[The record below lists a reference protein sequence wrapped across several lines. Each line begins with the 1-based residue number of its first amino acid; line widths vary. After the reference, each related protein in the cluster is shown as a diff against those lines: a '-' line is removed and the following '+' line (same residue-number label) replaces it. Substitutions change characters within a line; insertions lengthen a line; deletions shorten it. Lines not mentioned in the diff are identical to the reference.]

1 MDLLQNPFHI
11 LAATTRDNR
20 QKIMAL
26 ADERALLLDS
36 NECTQARSDLTHPRK
51 RLSAEIAWMPGTG
64 LRRAS
69 EVLRYLESVSGML
82 FGMAEL
88 TQFKNILGADRMI
101 PIAQANLLA
110 AGLSRFLDYPSD
122 FVATWVVSEW
132 IVEIANVFE
141 SIDPETVHV
150 IINEERTVS
159 GFPAITDLSA
169 IETEI
174 QERRYHYRQV
184 ITSALDKLHIK
195 ECAGAVTR
203 VVLAETNNK
212 EKSRLTLIEDI
223 VNWYELAVQESLEK
237 EERKIRVLDE
247 KVRTAVD
254 AKSSDTAL
262 VPMISQLIQAVKNW
276 GSFAQ
281 PIQIIKRSQG
291 LSHKASYRVAGPVR
305 KLVVDL
311 FNQYGKLEFA
321 RQLIDTLQEVFAE
334 VDELAERIAEDAR
347 ALNKIAEK
355 RAQRA
360 RIKIETLVEKI
371 RAAADEQVSDSI
383 LEPMVNQ
390 LIQAIKNLDT
400 IAQSTEGP
408 PIAISVRKL
417 ALDLFNKHDKLDFSQ
432 RLTDALQRVFA
443 EVGELAERL
452 AEDASTLNKIVER
465 RVQRVKI
472 KIETLVEKIRAAA
485 DEQVSDSILEPMVNQ
500 LIQIIKNLDI
510 VAQPRKSYRVVVYA
524 RALAVDLFNKYDKLD
539 FSRQLTYTLQEV
551 CAEIDEIAGDLV
563 GFDLV
568 GLEDFMRGVDE
579 LAEHLAEDAR
589 TLAKF
594 AEQRKQRVKIEALIE
609 KLRAAADGQSPDS
622 ILAPMVNQ
630 LIQAIKNSDIVAQPM
645 KSHLIAISVR
655 DLAVDLFN
663 DHDKLDFARQLIHML
678 QGVFAEVSEVAEQIA
693 EDARALNEIADRRT
707 QATIEHLHMRQET
720 EQREGNGC
728 LVAFL
733 IGIGLI
739 VFIGL
744 INSC

>member
-291 LSHKASYRVAGPVR
+291 LSHDASYRVAAR
-305 KLVVDL
+305 ARRLAVDL
-311 FNQYGKLEFA
+311 FSKY
-321 RQLIDTLQEVFAE
+321 
-334 VDELAERIAEDAR
+334 
-347 ALNKIAEK
+347 
-355 RAQRA
+355 
-360 RIKIETLVEKI
+360 
-371 RAAADEQVSDSI
+371 
-383 LEPMVNQ
+383 
-390 LIQAIKNLDT
+390 
-400 IAQSTEGP
+400 
-408 PIAISVRKL
+408 
-417 ALDLFNKHDKLDFSQ
+417 DKLDFSQ

-443 EVGELAERL
+443 EVDELAERL
-452 AEDASTLNKIVER
+452 EEDARALNKIAEKR
-465 RVQRVKI
+465 AQRAII

-524 RALAVDLFNKYDKLD
+524 RALAVDLFNMYDKLD

-609 KLRAAADGQSPDS
+609 KLRAAANGQSPDS

-707 QATIEHLHMRQET
+707 QAITEHLHMRQET

>member
-291 LSHKASYRVAGPVR
+291 LSHDASYRVA
-305 KLVVDL
+305 
-311 FNQYGKLEFA
+311 A
-321 RQLIDTLQEVFAE
+321 RESENWQLI
-334 VDELAERIAEDAR
+334 
-347 ALNKIAEK
+347 
-355 RAQRA
+355 
-360 RIKIETLVEKI
+360 
-371 RAAADEQVSDSI
+371 
-383 LEPMVNQ
+383 
-390 LIQAIKNLDT
+390 
-400 IAQSTEGP
+400 
-408 PIAISVRKL
+408 
-417 ALDLFNKHDKLDFSQ
+417 FS
-432 RLTDALQRVFA
+432 
-443 EVGELAERL
+443 
-452 AEDASTLNKIVER
+452 S
-465 RVQRVKI
+465 
-472 KIETLVEKIRAAA
+472 
-485 DEQVSDSILEPMVNQ
+485 
-500 LIQIIKNLDI
+500 
-510 VAQPRKSYRVVVYA
+510 
-524 RALAVDLFNKYDKLD
+524 KYDKLD
-539 FSRQLTYTLQEV
+539 FSQQTHRCAPREYLQRLTNL
-551 CAEIDEIAGDLV
+551 L
-563 GFDLV
+563 
-568 GLEDFMRGVDE
+568 
-579 LAEHLAEDAR
+579 
-589 TLAKF
+589 
-594 AEQRKQRVKIEALIE
+594 
-609 KLRAAADGQSPDS
+609 
-622 ILAPMVNQ
+622 
-630 LIQAIKNSDIVAQPM
+630 
-645 KSHLIAISVR
+645 SV
-655 DLAVDLFN
+655 L
-663 DHDKLDFARQLIHML
+663 
-678 QGVFAEVSEVAEQIA
+678 
-693 EDARALNEIADRRT
+693 RRT
-707 QATIEHLHMRQET
+707 QEP
-720 EQREGNGC
+720 
-728 LVAFL
+728 
-733 IGIGLI
+733 
-739 VFIGL
+739 
-744 INSC
+744 

>member
-291 LSHKASYRVAGPVR
+291 LSHDASYRVAAR
-305 KLVVDL
+305 ARRLAVDL
-311 FNQYGKLEFA
+311 FSKY
-321 RQLIDTLQEVFAE
+321 
-334 VDELAERIAEDAR
+334 
-347 ALNKIAEK
+347 
-355 RAQRA
+355 
-360 RIKIETLVEKI
+360 
-371 RAAADEQVSDSI
+371 
-383 LEPMVNQ
+383 
-390 LIQAIKNLDT
+390 
-400 IAQSTEGP
+400 
-408 PIAISVRKL
+408 
-417 ALDLFNKHDKLDFSQ
+417 DKLDFSQ

-443 EVGELAERL
+443 EVDELAERL
-452 AEDASTLNKIVER
+452 EEDARALNKIAEKR
-465 RVQRVKI
+465 AQRAII

-609 KLRAAADGQSPDS
+609 KLRAAANGQSPDS

-707 QATIEHLHMRQET
+707 QAITEHLHMRQET